1 MKKYLRFYAFQGWV
15 QASPPG
21 TGSTTPTE
29 ALVDMSD
36 FSMAMAFDLGGSH
49 LRFINHD
56 GTAFFTVEF
65 QPTAN
70 DCWAQSLLTEINKTI
85 VRAAGEGW
93 QKVIYDIGEGVG
105 NNPPLPPFNGA
116 GVVVYPIATCC
127 GISPGENKSGYPQ
140 RFYQQVTV

>member
-1 MKKYLRFYAFQGWV
+1 MKKYLRFYAAYGWV

-36 FSMAMAFDLGGSH
+36 FSMAMAFDSGGSH

-65 QPTAN
+65 QPTTN

-93 QKVIYDIGEGVG
+93 QKVIYDIGEGVQEWWCI
-105 NNPPLPPFNGA
+105 LLLLA
-116 GVVVYPIATCC
+116 VVLVPEKTNQ
-127 GISPGENKSGYPQ
+127 GTLKDFTNK
-140 RFYQQVTV
+140 

>member
-1 MKKYLRFYAFQGWV
+1 MKKYLRFYAAYGWV

-36 FSMAMAFDLGGSH
+36 FSMAMAFDSGGSH

-65 QPTAN
+65 QPTTN

-93 QKVIYDIGEGVG
+93 QKVIYDT
-105 NNPPLPPFNGA
+105 

-127 GISPGENKSGYPQ
+127 GLSPGENKSGYPQ
-140 RFYQQVTV
+140 RFYQQVTT